1 MREIDH
7 EYTNEIVCPWCG
19 YEFSDSWELGNG
31 GECTELEECPDC
43 EKEFYASRIITVEYS
58 TQKATYGTCSKCG
71 AEDVVVESQKSSFN
85 SYCDFCS
92 DCIKESEKQAREEYL
107 KKIIEHKSERT
118 KNVLNKCLGIKD

>member
-1 MREIDH
+1 MKEIDH

-19 YEFSDSWELGNG
+19 CEFSDSWELGNG